1 MTHKEID
8 DIDWDPQIWWCC
20 KDDRDKDDKLNNT
33 NKYKM
38 VKIIVGW
45 FHEIWKVI
53 KFLLIVS
60 ETEVE
65 TSP

>member
-1 MTHKEID
+1 MDKYD
-8 DIDWDPQIWWCC
+8 DAD
-20 KDDRDKDDKLNNT
+20 KDDRDKDDKVNNT

-38 VKIIVGW
+38 VKIIVWW
-45 FHEIWKVI
+45 FHDIWKVI